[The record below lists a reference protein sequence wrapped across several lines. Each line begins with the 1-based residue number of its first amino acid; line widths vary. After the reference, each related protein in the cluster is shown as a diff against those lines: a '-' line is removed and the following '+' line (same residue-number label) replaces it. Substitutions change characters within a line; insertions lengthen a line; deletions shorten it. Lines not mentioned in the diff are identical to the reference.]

1 MDESFHA
8 PVKQA
13 TRIKRLRERAPPS
26 KRQNVPTLRVAN
38 AALRRRLRGVSWRE
52 PRAGRSVLCTR
63 SSGRSF
69 GSPPGF
75 HRCGKLRT
83 TFRCE
88 VEFSLRFLG
97 SARFFDGS
105 GRFHLRLCGQGLFL
119 LMDSCGSIGG
129 PGSLFIKSDW
139 FTLSLSRSHCF
150 CCFKLAFQLCQFF
163 RTLLQASFDPA
174 DSFFEIFSLLHIE
187 LRSRSADG

>member
-88 VEFSLRFLG
+88 VELSLWFLG
-97 SARFFDGS
+97 SAWFCRGS
-105 GRFHLRLCGQGLFL
+105 RR
-119 LMDSCGSIGG
+119 
-129 PGSLFIKSDW
+129 
-139 FTLSLSRSHCF
+139 FTLSPSRGPCF
-150 CCFKLAFQLCQFF
+150 CCFKLAFQLGQFVPTF
-163 RTLLQASFDPA
+163 LHASFELSDL
-174 DSFFEIFSLLHIE
+174 FLETFLLFHM
-187 LRSRSADG
+187 R